1 MHYTKL
7 SVAGCAALMF
17 GLIACTGEDG
27 KDGINGTNGLNGT
40 SCEVKSLKD
49 DSGYKVLCGGDS
61 VGVLLNGKTGATGK
75 QGITGATG
83 AKGATGKTG
92 ATGATGKDGASCTV
106 EAITDGYNVLCGGKQ
121 VGVLKNG
128 VAGESCTTSEA
139 TDGIKITCGSTE
151 TILRNKTCTVKETAD
166 KDGTKGLQMDCDDG
180 TSGVVWNGK
189 NGADGADGTDGI
201 NGENGTSCTA
211 QSVKDEKNGKEGIQ
225 MFCGETLVG
234 TVWNGEDGANGAS
247 CTSVDNGDGTVDVTC
262 GDADPITVFK
272 AMCGDAFYDPAK
284 KFCVLGKLYDKC
296 GGSAFTVNTE
306 TCVNDEV
313 VPLCLEYKKLKN
325 GNYQYVTK
333 RGIKDGEFCWNG
345 IITPKC
351 GGKEFSQHEFCG
363 TAYDGKT
370 DSIWTYCD
378 NAYAAAGSDPA
389 SRQNRNTVDG
399 AYYRLGVTLAPRPV
413 EGEDP
418 VPAAEEESFIGNLI
432 GTALEPYSVDD
443 LKTFF
448 TRLEAAKGRC
458 NGIETAKWCGDEMYD
473 AATQFCDIRDD
484 HIYKY
489 AKLAGVDGIW
499 WMNENLAFE
508 YKLPK
513 ITTVDKVDAIDQV
526 MGKVNYEAKVFENY
540 EAAEGRYYTWNSAM
554 GVGDIRK
561 TMSDDEIANTLIK
574 KDQTAGACPAGWRLP
589 TKDELDQLQ
598 AAGADLDNEEGFI
611 DVGFDFNFVG
621 YYNANDNKVMNAEY
635 AYFWSSDWDEN
646 DDKQAY
652 GIVITAMDKSKVN
665 TTNKVYGF
673 TIRCVTD
680 TDPASDGQN

>member
-1 MHYTKL
+1 L
-7 SVAGCAALMF
+7 
-17 GLIACTGEDG
+17 
-27 KDGINGTNGLNGT
+27 
-40 SCEVKSLKD
+40 
-49 DSGYKVLCGGDS
+49 
-61 VGVLLNGKTGATGK
+61 
-75 QGITGATG
+75 
-83 AKGATGKTG
+83 
-92 ATGATGKDGASCTV
+92 
-106 EAITDGYNVLCGGKQ
+106 
-121 VGVLKNG
+121 
-128 VAGESCTTSEA
+128 
-139 TDGIKITCGSTE
+139 
-151 TILRNKTCTVKETAD
+151 
-166 KDGTKGLQMDCDDG
+166 
-180 TSGVVWNGK
+180 
-189 NGADGADGTDGI
+189 
-201 NGENGTSCTA
+201 
-211 QSVKDEKNGKEGIQ
+211 
-225 MFCGETLVG
+225 
-234 TVWNGEDGANGAS
+234 
-247 CTSVDNGDGTVDVTC
+247 
-262 GDADPITVFK
+262 
-272 AMCGDAFYDPAK
+272 
-284 KFCVLGKLYDKC
+284 
-296 GGSAFTVNTE
+296 
-306 TCVNDEV
+306 
-313 VPLCLEYKKLKN
+313 
-325 GNYQYVTK
+325 
-333 RGIKDGEFCWNG
+333 NG

-389 SRQNRNTVDG
+389 ARQNRNTVDG

-458 NGIETAKWCGDEMYD
+458 DGIETAKWCGDEMYD

-489 AKLAGVDGIW
+489 AKPAGVEGIW

-513 ITTVDKVDAIDQV
+513 ITTVDEVDAIDQV
-526 MGKVNYEAKVFENY
+526 MGKVNYEAKVFENF

-561 TMSDDEIANTLIK
+561 TMSDDEIATLIK

-589 TKDELDQLQ
+589 TKRELDVLQ
-598 AAGADLDNEEGFI
+598 AAGANLDNENGFI

-621 YYNANDNKVMNAEY
+621 YYNADDNKVMNAEY
-635 AYFWSSDWDEN
+635 AYFWSSDSDEN

-652 GIVITAMDKSKVN
+652 GIVITAMDKSKVS

-673 TIRCVTD
+673 TIRCVTN
-680 TDPASDGQN
+680 TDPASVGQN